1 MAQDHPPISGYCG
14 KAAAFVV
21 AADNFLASLEIQQVS
36 PPGLTWRLMK
46 ISVVITIE
54 GVVALY
60 LLLNIVGAMR

>member
-1 MAQDHPPISGYCG
+1 
-14 KAAAFVV
+14 
-21 AADNFLASLEIQQVS
+21 
-36 PPGLTWRLMK
+36 MK

>member
-1 MAQDHPPISGYCG
+1 MAGETRIL
-14 KAAAFVV
+14 AV
-21 AADNFLASLEIQQVS
+21 APSNLLASVADPAG
-36 PPGLTWRLMK
+36 PPSNRPDWRLMK